1 MKQIKEEYQKLHGI
15 SMEADLGGDV
25 SGEYGKLLLRL
36 VLDPSSR
43 SYETTSTQPPIPH
56 EIEMVEEPKVDE
68 TPTLREYAAFNS
80 RQDCEDLRKAM
91 KGIGIDCQLEIDK
104 SI

>member
-43 SYETTSTQPPIPH
+43 SYETASAQPH
-56 EIEMVEEPKVDE
+56 EIEMVEEGKVE
-68 TPTLREYAAFNS
+68 EAPTLREYAAFNS

-91 KGIGIDCQLEIDK
+91 KGIGCLFFWTYID
-104 SI
+104 